1 MNLLACFRRRSRYT
15 VTVFMS
21 KDGWRFRAMA
31 ANHEILFQS
40 EAYTRPGD
48 AERAAKALCA
58 AKLEFKHP

>member
-1 MNLLACFRRRSRYT
+1 MNILACFRRRARYT

-21 KDGWRFRAMA
+21 KDGWRFRAQA
-31 ANHEILFQS
+31 ANNEILFQS

-58 AKLEFKHP
+58 AKLEFKRP